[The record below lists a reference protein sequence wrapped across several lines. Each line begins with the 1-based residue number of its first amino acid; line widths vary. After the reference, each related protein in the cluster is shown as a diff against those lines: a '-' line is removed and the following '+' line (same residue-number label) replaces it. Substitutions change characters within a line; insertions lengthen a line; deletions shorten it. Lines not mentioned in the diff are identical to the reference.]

1 MIGKGGGSPLWAGR
15 IKGILER
22 SEQARVLVVG
32 DLMLDRYVSGSVTRI
47 SPESTVPVVQV
58 EKEWVGAGGAASV
71 AANVVALGARCD
83 LVGCLGSDD
92 AGYELRECLRGLGVG
107 IEGLVE
113 AGERPTTVKTR
124 VLAGHQQV
132 VRIDR
137 EDSDD
142 VGADTVRLLRR
153 ETAGLGVAIREIHP
167 ALPTTTTSL

>member
-1 MIGKGGGSPLWAGR
+1 MSAGC

-47 SPESTVPVVQV
+47 SPEASVPVVQMD
-58 EKEWVGAGGAASV
+58 KEWVGVGGAANV
-71 AANVVALGARCD
+71 AANVVALGAECD
-83 LVGCLGSDD
+83 LVGCVGSDD
-92 AGYELRECLRGLGVG
+92 AGYELRECLSGLGVG
-107 IEGLVE
+107 IAGLVE
-113 AGERPTTVKTR
+113 IGERPTTVKTR

-142 VGADTVRLLRR
+142 VSPDAVRRLQNVRHR
-153 ETAGLGVAIREIHP
+153 PRIG
-167 ALPTTTTSL
+167 